1 MYDHF
6 SYPIKKTIEFMPPLK
21 PIQITTIS
29 LKKNHECTYISSF
42 LVAQN
47 WAVCNPTQE
56 FCICQQ
62 AAIQCKSCT
71 CQLLQISTSFY
82 EVGGV
87 CNSTHKFNESPNSTK
102 LHELEHRKIPV
113 V

>member
-1 MYDHF
+1 MYIH
-6 SYPIKKTIEFMPPLK
+6 II
-21 PIQITTIS
+21 IS
-29 LKKNHECTYISSF
+29 GSPKLGGR
-42 LVAQN
+42 
-47 WAVCNPTQE
+47 NPTQE
-56 FCICQQ
+56 CCMCQQ